1 LIKRKFAWLTSFC
14 GLSTAF
20 VVGMTGCGGGAITP
34 VASSSTGTAA
44 SIATLTKIAIEPS
57 SVNLSVGQTYQFTV
71 TGTDNDGN
79 SSDVTASA
87 TWSSSNPAVVTV
99 SASGVA
105 MTTGE
110 GSATITAV
118 LADRSKNAS
127 ASVTVAVAYT
137 RMLAYHNDLARTGQ
151 NLDETI
157 LTPANVNSAQF
168 GKLFSYPVDGGMYAQ
183 PLYMQSVTL
192 GNQGVHNVVYVV
204 TEHDSVYAFD
214 ADGKVSTPLW
224 HVSFINP
231 LAGITTVPPPPGD
244 DAFPAGEIGI
254 TSTPAI
260 DPATG
265 ILYVVSY
272 TLENGKPF
280 YRLHALDLG
289 TGAEKLGGPVVIVAY
304 TPGTGDD
311 TDGRY
316 VYFDPT
322 WHLQRQALLL
332 LNGVIYVGFA
342 SHGDIPPFHGWL
354 LAYDART
361 LKQTAVYNVTPNGR
375 LGGLWESGCGPSV
388 DAEGNLY
395 VATANGTF
403 DASAGGPDYGDSVV
417 KLDRASLK
425 VLDWFTPLNQATLN
439 AIDQDLGSGGPMLLP
454 DQPGLHP
461 RLLVVAGKEGRIY
474 LLDRDNLG
482 HYGLIADAAV
492 QELVGQINPNVLSTP
507 AYWRENIYYASQDD
521 TLKMFRLN
529 NGLLSPSPVAVSQA
543 SFGYAGATPSI
554 SANGATAGI
563 VWVIDTSALSNGG
576 PAQLR
581 AYDATNVSQELYDST
596 QVGSRDTPG
605 TANKFA
611 VPTVI
616 NGKVYVGTATELD
629 VFGLLAGGPLP

>member
-1 LIKRKFAWLTSFC
+1 LIERRLAWLTSFC

-20 VVGMTGCGGGAITP
+20 MVGMTGCGGGAITP
-34 VASSSTGTAA
+34 VASSSLTSTATAA

-87 TWSSSNPAVVTV
+87 TWSSSSPAVVTV
-99 SASGVA
+99 GASGVA

-127 ASVTVAVAYT
+127 ASVTVAYA

-151 NLDETI
+151 NLNETI
-157 LTPANVNSAQF
+157 LTLSNVNSAQF

-231 LAGITTVPPPPGD
+231 FAGITTVPPPPGD

-272 TLENGKPF
+272 TLENGRPV
-280 YRLHALDLG
+280 YRLHALDLS
-289 TGAEKLGGPVVIVAY
+289 TGAERLGGPVVMAAF
-304 TPGTGDD
+304 TSGTGDD
-311 TDGRY
+311 TDGLGH
-316 VYFDPT
+316 VYFDPA
-322 WHLQRQALLL
+322 WHLQRSALLL
-332 LNGVIYVGFA
+332 LNGVVYVGFA
-342 SHGDIPPFHGWL
+342 SHADIPPYHGWL
-354 LAYDART
+354 LAYDAKT
-361 LKQTAVYNVTPNGR
+361 LKQTAVYNDTPNGR
-375 LGGLWESGCGPSV
+375 LGGIWESGCGPTV
-388 DAEGNLY
+388 DANGNLY
-395 VATANGTF
+395 IATGNGTF
-403 DASAGGPDYGDSVV
+403 DASAGGPDYGESVV

-425 VLDWFTPLNQATLN
+425 VLDWFTPFNQASLN
-439 AIDQDLGSGGPMLLP
+439 AVDQELGSGGPMLLP

-482 HYGLIADAAV
+482 RYGLTADAAV
-492 QELVGQINPNVLSTP
+492 QELRGQINPNVLSTP
-507 AYWRENIYYASQDD
+507 AYWRGNIYYTSQYD
-521 TLKMFRLN
+521 TLKMFSLK
-529 NGLLSPSPVAVSQA
+529 NGLLSTSPVAVSQA
-543 SFGYAGATPSI
+543 SFGHVGATPSI
-554 SANGATAGI
+554 SANGSTAGI
-563 VWVIDTSALSNGG
+563 VWVIDTSAVSNGG

-581 AYDATNVSQELYDST
+581 AYDATDVSRELYDST
-596 QVGSRDTPG
+596 LAGWRDTPG

-629 VFGLLAGGPLP
+629 VFGLLK